1 MIFVDTGAWF
11 ALAVNEDPDHR
22 QAVGFLED
30 LGEPLLTSDL
40 VAVETMNLLRFR
52 KRGARGLQIADRV
65 GADLW
70 EGLAAGL
77 VRASSEDIL
86 RAREIFRGYGDKQ
99 WSFTDCTSFAIM
111 ERLSLESAFA
121 FDRNFDQF
129 PGIHRVPG

>member
-11 ALAVNEDPDHR
+11 ALAVREDPDHR
-22 QAVGFLED
+22 RAAAYLEG
-30 LGEPLLTSDL
+30 LHGPLVTSDL

-52 KRGARGLQIADRV
+52 KRGAPGLEIADRV

-70 EGLAAGL
+70 EGRAAKL
-77 VRASSEDIL
+77 VRAGREDIL
-86 RAREIFRGYGDKQ
+86 RAREIFREFADKQ

-111 ERLSLESAFA
+111 QRLSLGSAFA

-129 PGIHRVPG
+129 PGIHRVPR